1 MHATHTIG
9 GGAASSIRT
18 LLKSNFFLL
27 LLSQKEKKRNKEYQY
42 SFLRLLH
49 ATVSRER
56 NICLAWT
63 FKIQFLIMVCHN
75 TRRVATI
82 AYKIT
87 DAIEFI
93 FPTWE
98 KNMPMLPIH
107 WSVQKIFDGEIS
119 HASVRITQGKTL
131 TKDSSIILF

>member
-1 MHATHTIG
+1 MQRTQSVVVQRRPYARSWKVT
-9 GGAASSIRT
+9 SSYYYS
-18 LLKSNFFLL
+18 LK
-27 LLSQKEKKRNKEYQY
+27 KKKKRNKEYQY

-75 TRRVATI
+75 TTRVATI

-107 WSVQKIFDGEIS
+107 WSVQKIFDSEIS